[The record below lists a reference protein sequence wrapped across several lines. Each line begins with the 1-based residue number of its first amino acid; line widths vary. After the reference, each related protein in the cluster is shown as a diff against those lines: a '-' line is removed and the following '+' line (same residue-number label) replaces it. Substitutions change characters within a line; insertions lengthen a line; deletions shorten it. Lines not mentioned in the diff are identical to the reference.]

1 MKHLVLII
9 LFAAGIPRLLAQVEE
24 EDKKREAEL
33 RAKAEKAAAETTIVE
48 GWTHSAVAGLNVGQA
63 SYTNWAAGGEN
74 SLSYTAHVNGRSML
88 RGPQFDWMNTYKFM
102 FGQARL
108 SNQGLRKTDDEIYF
122 ESLLMYRMSPHF
134 NPYASVTLRSQF
146 APGYVY
152 PDDVSEVQVSKFFD
166 PAYLTQSVGMAYRP
180 APEVVT
186 RLGIAAREV
195 ITSSFNQYADDGET
209 PEIEKTRILGGLE
222 WVTDVK
228 WGFYDDMEFLSR
240 LEVFSPFESP
250 TIMSVRWD
258 NSITAKV
265 NEYINAMVSMQLIYD
280 EVVTPRTQVKE
291 GVSLG
296 VSYTLL

>member
-1 MKHLVLII
+1 MKRLLLFLLLI
-9 LFAAGIPRLLAQVEE
+9 AGVPTLLAQVEE
-24 EDKKREAEL
+24 EDKKREADL
-33 RAKAEKAAAETTIVE
+33 RAKAEKAASDTTIVQ
-48 GWTHSAVAGLNVGQA
+48 GWTHSLVAGLNVGQA
-63 SYTNWAAGGEN
+63 SYTNWEAGGEN
-74 SLSYTAHVNGRSML
+74 SLSYTAHLNGRSML
-88 RGPQFDWMNTYKFM
+88 RGSEFDWMNTYKFM

-122 ESLLMYRMSPHF
+122 ESLLMYRMSEHF
-134 NPYASVTLRSQF
+134 NPFASVTFRTQF
-146 APGYVY
+146 APGYTY
-152 PDDVSEVQVSKFFD
+152 PDDVTEVQVSKFFD

-195 ITSSFNQYADDGET
+195 ITSTYNKYADDSDT

-228 WGFYDDMEFLSR
+228 WGFYEDMEFLSR

-250 TIMSVRWD
+250 ATMSVRWD

-265 NEYINAMVSMQLIYD
+265 NDYFNAMVSVQLIYD